1 MGIIPQLVRFTIQN
15 YRAAGDNTEELAQS
29 ADKQSNQLQH
39 LQMMM
44 VAPDQVSLSRYLVL
58 MTIPGCEAVWVRA
71 DYGVGGCSSL
81 TGNRNRNLRTNHRT
95 LFLFFKTKSDSL
107 WNN

>member
-15 YRAAGDNTEELAQS
+15 YRAAVDNTAELAQS
-29 ADKQSNQLQH
+29 AEKQSNQLQH

-71 DYGVGGCSSL
+71 DYGVGGV
-81 TGNRNRNLRTNHRT
+81 
-95 LFLFFKTKSDSL
+95 LFTHWEQKPKPQNKPQNIIFVF
-107 WNN
+107 